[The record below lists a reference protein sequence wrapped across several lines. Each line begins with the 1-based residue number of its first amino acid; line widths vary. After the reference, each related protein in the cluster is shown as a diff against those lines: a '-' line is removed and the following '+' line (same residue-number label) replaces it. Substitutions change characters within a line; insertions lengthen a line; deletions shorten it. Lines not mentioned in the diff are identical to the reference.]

1 MEEQQ
6 AFPAAFAAVMVI
18 FLIAILVAIV
28 WMAIVLVRPWTQSY
42 LFGLPVSFLS
52 LLGMR
57 LRGTPPTMIIDAYVV
72 LRHAGINITPR
83 DVELVYTANRDDITT
98 SNDLIQIAKQFAKDT
113 PDPND

>member
-1 MEEQQ
+1 
-6 AFPAAFAAVMVI
+6 
-18 FLIAILVAIV
+18 
-28 WMAIVLVRPWTQSY
+28 
-42 LFGLPVSFLS
+42 
-52 LLGMR
+52 
-57 LRGTPPTMIIDAYVV
+57 MIIDAYVV

>member
-6 AFPAAFAAVMVI
+6 AFAAAFAAVMVI
-18 FLIAILVAIV
+18 FLIAMLVAIV
-28 WMAIVLVRPWTQSY
+28 WMTIVLVLPWTRSF

-57 LRGTPPTMIIDAYVV
+57 LRGTPPMMIIDAYVV
-72 LRHAGINITPR
+72 LRHSGVNVTPR

-98 SNDLIQIAKQFAKDT
+98 SSDLIQIAKQFANET